1 MWPHVRRT
9 PVVCVCSRASVHAAH
24 PTRPWHISREHV
36 SSVRAETNALK
47 FKKTPSLN
55 IHSVVSLFL
64 LFLFFITWTD
74 WKAGCIRHA
83 ETKENQR
90 YNMIQVNSTVSKQK
104 TVKPNL
110 FFVVFLTFCLLFVRN
125 FSWDEPDCRLNT
137 ASLQSKSAIS
147 FTKPSMLLVV
157 SRWLSDYSFFVS
169 SRGNTFHFHSL
180 FCTVFFSAT
189 LIKTAERSAVSTA
202 ALTGFG
208 GRVRLVSCN
217 IIFMFILFFP
227 GDYVQD
233 ASWLT
238 DGDVF
243 TPFFSPFFY

>member
-1 MWPHVRRT
+1 
-9 PVVCVCSRASVHAAH
+9 
-24 PTRPWHISREHV
+24 
-36 SSVRAETNALK
+36 
-47 FKKTPSLN
+47 
-55 IHSVVSLFL
+55 
-64 LFLFFITWTD
+64 
-74 WKAGCIRHA
+74 
-83 ETKENQR
+83 
-90 YNMIQVNSTVSKQK
+90 
-104 TVKPNL
+104 
-110 FFVVFLTFCLLFVRN
+110 
-125 FSWDEPDCRLNT
+125 
-137 ASLQSKSAIS
+137 
-147 FTKPSMLLVV
+147 MLLVV

-180 FCTVFFSAT
+180 FCTVVFVVL

-208 GRVRLVSCN
+208 GRVRLVLCN

-243 TPFFSPFFY
+243 TPFFSFFIKKKHHKEGKEEGHEQLWTKGQRKEAH

>member
-1 MWPHVRRT
+1 
-9 PVVCVCSRASVHAAH
+9 
-24 PTRPWHISREHV
+24 
-36 SSVRAETNALK
+36 
-47 FKKTPSLN
+47 
-55 IHSVVSLFL
+55 
-64 LFLFFITWTD
+64 
-74 WKAGCIRHA
+74 
-83 ETKENQR
+83 
-90 YNMIQVNSTVSKQK
+90 
-104 TVKPNL
+104 
-110 FFVVFLTFCLLFVRN
+110 
-125 FSWDEPDCRLNT
+125 
-137 ASLQSKSAIS
+137 
-147 FTKPSMLLVV
+147 MLLVV

-180 FCTVFFSAT
+180 FCTVVFAT

-208 GRVRLVSCN
+208 GRVRLVLCN

-243 TPFFSPFFY
+243 TPFFSFFIKKKTSQGREGGRT